1 MDETT
6 PASGPTA
13 SSLKNELRESLERLK
28 KDFEGLKHF
37 VDEIA
42 PEEESAPI
50 RLGKDD
56 LNALLAVTSDIQD
69 AGNDIAFEAGKI
81 NEKLQRLV
89 A

>member
-42 PEEESAPI
+42 PE
-50 RLGKDD
+50 
-56 LNALLAVTSDIQD
+56 
-69 AGNDIAFEAGKI
+69 GNPHPYVL
-81 NEKLQRLV
+81 EKMT
-89 A
+89 